1 MKRFSLVLLALLTPL
16 ALADGH
22 KTLDWD
28 TALSGAHRTD
38 ANIARNTERHPR
50 ETLEFFGLQ
59 GEMTVLE
66 VSPGG
71 GWYTEVLAPL
81 LAPHGN
87 LVAGHGSP
95 NRNANGRSS
104 LGGYHQKL
112 ERDKNI

>member
-1 MKRFSLVLLALLTPL
+1 MKRFSLVLLALLAPL

-95 NRNANGRSS
+95 NGSA
-104 LGGYHQKL
+104 
-112 ERDKNI
+112 